1 MHGTDR
7 LIEQLFASHGLAAK
21 LEEHRIVAAWPEIA
35 GPQIAA
41 HAAATEIRA
50 HTLRVAVDSSPWLHE
65 LSLLKPAL
73 LRKLERFAGRRVVND
88 VLFVI
93 GEVPSRPPD
102 GPKAK
107 TSRRLSAEEEN
118 QIAEAVSPLKD
129 PELRATA
136 ERLLRLALA
145 DA

>member
-7 LIEQLFASHGLAAK
+7 LIEHLFASYGLAAK
-21 LEEHRIVAAWPEIA
+21 LEEHRIIAAWPEIV

-65 LSLLKPAL
+65 LSLLKPVL
-73 LRKLERFAGRRVVND
+73 LRKLDQFAGRRLVHD

-93 GEVPSRPPD
+93 GEVPSRRPGEPTARS
-102 GPKAK
+102 P
-107 TSRRLSAEEEN
+107 RILSPEEAD
-118 QIAEAVSPLKD
+118 QIAEAVASLND

-136 ERLLRLALA
+136 ERLLRRSLA
-145 DA
+145 DT

>member
-7 LIEQLFASHGLAAK
+7 LIERLFASFGLAAK
-21 LEEHRIVAAWPEIA
+21 LEEHRIIAAWPEIA

-65 LSLLKPAL
+65 LSLLKPVL
-73 LRKLERFAGRRVVND
+73 LSKLERFAGRRLVHD

-93 GEVPSRPPD
+93 GEVPSRHS
-102 GPKAK
+102 GEPKAR
-107 TSRRLSAEEEN
+107 TPRILSAEEEA
-118 QIAEAVSPLKD
+118 QIAEAVASLND
-129 PELRATA
+129 PELRAAA
-136 ERLLRLALA
+136 ERLLRRALA